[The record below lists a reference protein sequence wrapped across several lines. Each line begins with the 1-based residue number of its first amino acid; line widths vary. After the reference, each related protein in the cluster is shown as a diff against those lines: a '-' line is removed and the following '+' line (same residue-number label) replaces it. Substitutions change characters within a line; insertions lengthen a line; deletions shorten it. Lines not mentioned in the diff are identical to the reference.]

1 MRGYFRATVT
11 IGGEYTERA
20 TREVQEYLDG
30 LPVTAL
36 GWRHNRVAEL
46 KGENYDAVAAE
57 LWRKVEEWSAAVAQ
71 DFSGGNGPVSVQIT
85 PRERD

>member
-1 MRGYFRATVT
+1 VGGYFRATVT
-11 IGGEYTERA
+11 SGGEYSERA

-36 GWRHNRVAEL
+36 GWQRDRVAEL
-46 KGENYDAVAAE
+46 KGENHDAVAAE

-71 DFSGGNGPVSVQIT
+71 DFSDRNGSVSVQIT
-85 PRERD
+85 PRERN